1 MYVKINGA
9 KDYVKGNSQ
18 SCKDLV
24 DYLEKENEEKDFQ
37 GQERFFDQH
46 RKDIDP
52 QYVISKID
60 NNKKGLKEKDAK
72 FYMLS
77 INPSEKELQH
87 LAKMASRK
95 EISHISQLNG
105 KELEKFNDLL
115 KDYTRTV
122 MDEYAKNFNRG
133 LTANDLVYFGKVEQ
147 QRYWSGI
154 DEKQSREISK
164 LKEEGH
170 SLSQIF
176 ELEKYKNLK
185 EGEKYNLRHFYENGA
200 VKQDDLK
207 PGLQTH
213 VHVVV
218 SRKDVSQKHSLSP
231 HANSRG
237 SDQHQLNGKNV
248 TVGFNRNNFKSTC
261 ENKFDQMYNY
271 KRDYQNTFGYY
282 KFSSNPMAGVRQAS
296 RIAAQSVENSEV
308 AGKNL
313 AVLGIDKLTGSNVAS
328 NLNTATNLAQ
338 NPDSAKDLLVN
349 QLDKVLSQLLPP
361 EAKAVKKV
369 VEKVFKPI
377 VELGSGGLEI

>member
-9 KDYVKGNSQ
+9 KDFVKGNSQ

-24 DYLEKENEEKDFQ
+24 DYLEKENEEKDFAI
-37 GQERFFDQH
+37 QERFFDQAK
-46 RKDIDP
+46 KDIDP

-77 INPSEKELQH
+77 VNPSEKELQH
-87 LAKMASRK
+87 IAKLASGK
-95 EISHISQLNG
+95 EIIHLSQLNA
-105 KELEKFNDLL
+105 KEREKYNDLL
-115 KDYTRTV
+115 KDYTRAV
-122 MDEYAKNFNRG
+122 MEEYAKNFNRG
-133 LTANDLVYFGKVEQ
+133 LTGKDLVYFGKVEQ

-154 DEKQSREISK
+154 DEKQSKEISQ
-164 LKEEGH
+164 LKGEGH

-176 ELEKYKNLK
+176 EIEKYLK
-185 EGEKYNLRHFYENGA
+185 ESEKFSLRHFYENGA

-218 SRKDVSQKHSLSP
+218 SRKDITQKHSLSP

-237 SDQHQLNGKNV
+237 SDKHQLNGKNI
-248 TVGFNRNNFKSTC
+248 TVGFDRNNFKSTC
-261 ENKFDQMYNY
+261 ENKFDQMYKY
-271 KRDYQNTFGYY
+271 TRDYQNTFGYY
-282 KFSSNPMAGVRQAS
+282 KFSSNPLAGVQQAS
-296 RIAAQSVENSEV
+296 RIAAQSVNNPEM

-313 AVLGIDKLTGSNVAS
+313 AIMGIDKLTESKMASSMNTAS
-328 NLNTATNLAQ
+328 NLVH

-349 QLDKVLSQLLPP
+349 QLDKILSQLLPP
-361 EAKAVKKV
+361 EAKAAKKV
-369 VEKVFKPI
+369 VEKVIKPI
-377 VELGSGGLEI
+377 IELGSGGLEI